1 MEYEF
6 FFETDN
12 GMTSGIIE
20 ALSRKAL
27 IAKMKSQFPDDIG
40 ADGFVVDDD
49 GNESPLD
56 W

>member
-20 ALSRKAL
+20 ALNRKAL
-27 IAKMKSQFPDDIG
+27 IAKMKRDFPSDIG
-40 ADGFVVDDD
+40 SDGFAVDEH
-49 GNESPLD
+49 GKEYPLD